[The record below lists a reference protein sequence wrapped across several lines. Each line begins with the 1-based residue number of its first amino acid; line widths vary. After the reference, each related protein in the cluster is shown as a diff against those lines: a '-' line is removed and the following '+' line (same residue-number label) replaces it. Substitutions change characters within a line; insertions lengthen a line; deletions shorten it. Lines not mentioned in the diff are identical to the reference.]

1 MSIMI
6 IVKKSNKK
14 SGELEI
20 SKSGVIIILKV
31 LSCQRVIIRI
41 THYEQRLK
49 CTTSELC
56 IIFAIDHGS
65 YYLIDKTYAV

>member
-14 SGELEI
+14 SGELES

-31 LSCQRVIIRI
+31 LSCQRVIMRI

-56 IIFAIDHGS
+56 IIFAIDVS